1 MGHSGELGSVGW
13 MVVSLRRAKDL
24 IATASFFISFFLLI
38 GVFVAF
44 QWLDQSILASNWLRN
59 LFRTIGSSQR
69 YLLECPAGKD
79 PGLCAVAPA
88 PVVQTFRP
96 GPACPD
102 YFRWIHE
109 DLRPWKRSG
118 ITREMV
124 ESGQR
129 LSHFRLVILDG
140 KAYVETYRRSFQTRD
155 LFTIW
160 GILQLLQW
168 YPGQIPDLDLMFNCE
183 DVPVVQTRNFGD
195 KGLVP
200 PPVFHYCGDD
210 ATHDVVFP
218 DWSFWGWPEVNI
230 KPWVPLLEDLSA
242 GNGRI
247 KWKDR
252 DPTAYWRG
260 NPGLPHRQ
268 ELVKSLMPS
277 HHFWPIS
284 ADTKCPSIKF
294 AVDWGNTH
302 PQKAQ
307 EIGKAGSGFI
317 MNDLKM
323 ENVYDYMFHSLTE
336 YAKLLKYKPTI
347 PTNAKQVCLGSM
359 ACPQR
364 GRAQQFLN
372 ESMVKHARDEGPCAL
387 LPPDPA
393 AIESLMTSKNE
404 SVKQVHEWEQEAWK
418 KQKMTT

>member
-1 MGHSGELGSVGW
+1 
-13 MVVSLRRAKDL
+13 MVVSLRRVKKL

-38 GVFVAF
+38 AVFVAF
-44 QWLDQSILASNWLRN
+44 QWVDQSISASNWLRN
-59 LFRTIGSSQR
+59 PFRTIGSSQR

-79 PGLCAVAPA
+79 PGLCPVAPA
-88 PVVQTFRP
+88 PVVRTFRP

-129 LSHFRLVILDG
+129 LSHFRLVVLDG

-183 DVPVVQTRNFGD
+183 DVPVVQTRYFGD

-230 KPWVPLLEDLSA
+230 KPWVPLLEDLNA
-242 GNGRI
+242 GNGRV

-268 ELVKSLMPS
+268 ELVKCNLSEWNMRIYVQNWDDEIRHGFKQSNMADQCTHRYKIYVEGIAWSVSRKYILACDSPTLSVKDRYYDFFSRSLMPS

-284 ADTKCPSIKF
+284 TESKCPSIKF

-302 PQKAQ
+302 PQKQMITWSQVNLAFSQ
-307 EIGKAGSGFI
+307 E
-317 MNDLKM
+317 
-323 ENVYDYMFHSLTE
+323 
-336 YAKLLKYKPTI
+336 
-347 PTNAKQVCLGSM
+347 
-359 ACPQR
+359 
-364 GRAQQFLN
+364 
-372 ESMVKHARDEGPCAL
+372 
-387 LPPDPA
+387 LPPTHELWTLFMP
-393 AIESLMTSKNE
+393 IYWLMNC
-404 SVKQVHEWEQEAWK
+404 WP
-418 KQKMTT
+418 